1 MFNSFCIISCKVT
14 NLFSFY
20 KTKKI
25 QLSAKNVFMTYSNGT
40 QSPKRDA
47 GYINGIPF
55 MQLRKTFRRLLYVN
69 FQPAVAGLD
78 DI

>member
-14 NLFSFY
+14 NLFLFY
-20 KTKKI
+20 TTNKI

-47 GYINGIPF
+47 VHIYGHPF
-55 MQLRKTFRRLLYVN
+55 YATKKSVPEITLCKLSTCCCR
-69 FQPAVAGLD
+69 P
-78 DI
+78 